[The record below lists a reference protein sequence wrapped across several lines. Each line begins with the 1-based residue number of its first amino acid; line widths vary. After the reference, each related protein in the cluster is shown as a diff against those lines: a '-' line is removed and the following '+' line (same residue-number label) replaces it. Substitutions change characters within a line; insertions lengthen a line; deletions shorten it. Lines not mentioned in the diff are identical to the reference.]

1 MALYLNACK
10 VTFAPLIKDCKSDIE
25 VMSTSNDSCEK
36 VMKGNF
42 FQMNHAESNCGKE
55 DATPFLSK
63 NNWIIPHLW
72 ALISQKLFSR
82 KNNIEKKTEYLHI
95 LTLFT
100 IGIFGAA
107 HTWGGK
113 GGEAKSPPRPLSK
126 ILHTYP
132 TIMKFDTVI
141 PYLKQIQKI
150 YESLDT
156 APEFC
161 WHQHFFTGNL
171 QILLY
176 QGIQI

>member
-10 VTFAPLIKDCKSDIE
+10 VTFVPLMKDCKSDIE

-72 ALISQKLFSR
+72 ALILQKLFSR

-107 HTWGGK
+107 HTWGG
-113 GGEAKSPPRPLSK
+113 GGGWGEGQKPPP
-126 ILHTYP
+126 P
-132 TIMKFDTVI
+132 PF
-141 PYLKQIQKI
+141 
-150 YESLDT
+150 
-156 APEFC
+156 
-161 WHQHFFTGNL
+161 
-171 QILLY
+171 
-176 QGIQI
+176 